1 MGEKNMNPAELGSKL
16 YFCRAED
23 LEKNP
28 NTLMQEIDL
37 KTYVGDISMKAE
49 PKACNNAEHW
59 TVTHG
64 SSITG
69 NATLIGTVTEMD
81 SWLKPQNITNARLV
95 FVADCRQLP
104 RKLKKGF
111 RATYQRNTK
120 WTRKASLWKEHNQ
133 KELTGHLRINGE
145 ELIFN
150 AE

>member
-1 MGEKNMNPAELGSKL
+1 MNPAELGSKL

-28 NTLMQEIDL
+28 NTPMQEIDL
-37 KTYVGDISMKAE
+37 KTYVGDISMEAE
-49 PKACNNAEHW
+49 PKACNNAEHY

-64 SSITG
+64 CSFTG
-69 NATLIGTVTEMD
+69 NGTLIGTVTEMD

-95 FVADCRQLP
+95 FVADYRQLP

-111 RATYQRNTK
+111 CATYQRNTK
-120 WTRKASLWKEHNQ
+120 WKRKASLWKEHKQ
-133 KELTGHLRINGE
+133 KEITGHLRINGE
-145 ELIFN
+145 ELLFN